1 MYKLNKYRKV
11 IVIVIVAL
19 MLLGALSA
27 ATLSFAEGGNN
38 PLTIESSTP
47 ADGDLD
53 VSKDAEIVIVFSKNI
68 VNMAVKENNANCF
81 TMNDNEGND
90 IEIDIVMA
98 DDQIDRE
105 KRHDVQIIPVGG
117 LEEGKQYTI
126 NISKDMSA
134 KNGNTLGEDKIITFS
149 TVGYSAED
157 KSDNS
162 GQVSNNN
169 YYLWIAGFVIVVIVV
184 IYILRRKK

>member
-11 IVIVIVAL
+11 IVIVIVVL
-19 MLLGALSA
+19 MVLGALSA

-47 ADGDLD
+47 SDGDLD

-68 VNMAVKENNANCF
+68 VNMAVKENNAKCF

-90 IEIDIVMA
+90 TPLDIVMA

-105 KRHDVQIIPVGG
+105 KRHDVQIIPANG
-117 LEEGKQYTI
+117 LKEGKQYTI

-134 KNGNTLGEDKIITFS
+134 KNGNILGEDKTITFS
-149 TVGYSAED
+149 TAGYVADD

-162 GQVSNNN
+162 GQVSNNK
-169 YYLWIAGFVIVVIVV
+169 YYLWIAGFVIVIVV
-184 IYILRRKK
+184 IYIFKRNK